1 METARGPS
9 EMQLFGENDER
20 DKLPGFEFHKQK
32 LSQDFEHF
40 IGRITTAGDLL

>member
-1 METARGPS
+1 METGRGPS
-9 EMQLFGENDER
+9 EMQLFGKNDEG
-20 DKLPGFEFHKQK
+20 DKLSGFQFHKRK